1 MTKTAPMRTFCETKE
16 ACARFVETLLDREES
31 DYTLTITIRHFKFG
45 GFSVS
50 AATQPSE
57 TTLR

>member
-1 MTKTAPMRTFCETKE
+1 MTKTERMTGFLETKE
-16 ACARFVETLLDREES
+16 GCARFVETLLDREES

-50 AATQPSE
+50 AAMQPSE